1 MDKDCEKRL
10 SQIVQ
15 GFSECK
21 EAFTAIG
28 DETRQ
33 LILMVLLE
41 SDLSG
46 IRVGEIARKTHLTR
60 PSVSHHL
67 KILKEADI
75 VAMRKEGTKNY
86 YYISLDETRWKTIAG
101 LINLIYESIEC
112 SSHNI
117 AGERQEKI
125 L

>member
-21 EAFTAIG
+21 DAFTAIG

-86 YYISLDETRWKTIAG
+86 YYFDPEMEAFEQLVSTLQLAMKISKKLPDRSCE
-101 LINLIYESIEC
+101 
-112 SSHNI
+112 
-117 AGERQEKI
+117 
-125 L
+125 

>member
-1 MDKDCEKRL
+1 MNCEERIDHIVKGFKR
-10 SQIVQ
+10 
-15 GFSECK
+15 CRN
-21 EAFTAIG
+21 AFTALG

-33 LILMVLLE
+33 LILLVLLK

-46 IRVGEIARKTHLTR
+46 IRVGEIAIKTHMTR

-67 KILKEADI
+67 QILKEAGI

-86 YYISLDETRWKTIAG
+86 YYVSVDATQWKEITSLV
-101 LINLIYESIEC
+101 NLVYGSIE
-112 SSHNI
+112 SMSEHS
-117 AGERQEKI
+117 